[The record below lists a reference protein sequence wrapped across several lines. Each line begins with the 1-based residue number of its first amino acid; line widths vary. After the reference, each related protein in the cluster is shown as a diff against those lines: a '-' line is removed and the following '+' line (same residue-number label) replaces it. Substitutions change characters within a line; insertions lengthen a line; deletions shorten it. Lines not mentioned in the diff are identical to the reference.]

1 MRESLAKDILLQLIV
16 NGKPELELVDRAIEL
31 ADKLIEGLQ
40 SQGGLCNAP
49 EIETYIYVNN
59 ENGCLWYFYDVET
72 DVQTPLQNDAVKGVI
87 KNIRVTSKEFKG
99 KENKK
104 LDILI
109 QSNQK
114 SYWIRSGLTTNF
126 AKSALL
132 SLWQIQDFSEPYIIS
147 IRPGKEKIAFCSIF
161 SATTKQRVEYK
172 WQEID
177 PEQTAIALQN
187 RIVTNI
193 KNPVDLSTG
202 ELIESEATALLIE
215 LTTKLIASKGISQES
230 AREIVLARY
239 NKKSRLQMSEAEL
252 KDFADYLENLEV
264 SQKAVS

>member
-1 MRESLAKDILLQLIV
+1 MREELARDILLQLIA
-16 NGKPELELVDRAIEL
+16 NSKPELELVDKAIEL
-31 ADKLIEGLQ
+31 ADKLIEGLEN
-40 SQGGLCNAP
+40 QGGLCNAP
-49 EIETYIYVNN
+49 EIDTYIYVNN

-72 DVQTPLQNDAVKGVI
+72 EVQTPLQQDAVRGVI
-87 KNIRVTSKEFKG
+87 KNIRITSKEFKG
-99 KENKK
+99 KESKK

-114 SYWIRSGLTTNF
+114 SYWIRSGLNTNF

-132 SLWQIQDFSEPYIIS
+132 SMWQIKDFSEPHIIS
-147 IRPGKEKIAFCSIF
+147 IKPGKEKIAFCNMYD
-161 SATTKQRVEYK
+161 AKTKQRVEYK

-177 PEQTAIALQN
+177 AEQTARALQN

-215 LTTKLIASKGISQES
+215 LTTKLIASKRISQES
-230 AREIVLARY
+230 AREIV
-239 NKKSRLQMSEAEL
+239 
-252 KDFADYLENLEV
+252 
-264 SQKAVS
+264 